1 MVLDPTASSLHL
13 GNLLPLMV
21 LLHFKMSGNDVVGLV
36 GGATGLIGDP
46 SGRKTERNKINE
58 VEVEDNVTKI
68 QRQISTF

>member
-1 MVLDPTASSLHL
+1 
-13 GNLLPLMV
+13 MV

-36 GGATGLIGDP
+36 GGATGLVGDP